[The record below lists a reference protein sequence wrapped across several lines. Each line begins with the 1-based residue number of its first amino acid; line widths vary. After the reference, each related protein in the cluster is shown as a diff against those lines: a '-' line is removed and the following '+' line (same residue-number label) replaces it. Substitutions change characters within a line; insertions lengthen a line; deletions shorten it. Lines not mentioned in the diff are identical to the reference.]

1 MSCNRTVGLACVLL
15 AALEAPGCIRA
26 HAKTIAEMPLDM
38 PKPPPRVVEAND
50 PETPPP
56 VPLPGEPVRSNPAR
70 VRPPA
75 PRAELP
81 HPPAEQPKPPET
93 APPPADVVKAPEE
106 PPKPATP
113 PATLQTTPTQREVE
127 VERRVRTMLTQATN
141 DLNRI
146 NYQAL
151 NADGRTQYDT
161 AKAFVRQAEDALR
174 AKNLP
179 FASNLADKAAALAAQ
194 LGGR

>member
-1 MSCNRTVGLACVLL
+1 MSRRRAAGLAFVLL
-15 AALEAPGCIRA
+15 TGIEAPACIRA
-26 HAKTIAEMPLDM
+26 HAKTVAEMPLDM
-38 PKPPPRVVEAND
+38 PKPPARVVEAND
-50 PETPPP
+50 PEAPAP
-56 VPLPGEPVRSNPAR
+56 VSLPGEPVRTNPAR
-70 VRPPA
+70 VRPPT
-75 PRAELP
+75 PRAEVP
-81 HPPAEQPKPPET
+81 RPPPEQPKPEP
-93 APPPADVVKAPEE
+93 APADVVKAPEE

>member
-1 MSCNRTVGLACVLL
+1 MNSYKAVGLAFVLL
-15 AALEAPGCIRA
+15 AALEAPACIRA
-26 HAKTIAEMPLDM
+26 HAKTTAELPLDM

-56 VPLPGEPVRSNPAR
+56 VPLPGEPVRTNPAR

-75 PRAELP
+75 PRAEVP
-81 HPPAEQPKPPET
+81 RAPADQQPKPPEP
-93 APPPADVVKAPEE
+93 APADVVKAPEE
-106 PPKPATP
+106 APKPAPP

-127 VERRVRTMLTQATN
+127 VERRVRTALTQATN

-161 AKAFVRQAEDALR
+161 VKGFVRQAEEALR

>member
-1 MSCNRTVGLACVLL
+1 
-15 AALEAPGCIRA
+15 
-26 HAKTIAEMPLDM
+26 
-38 PKPPPRVVEAND
+38 
-50 PETPPP
+50 
-56 VPLPGEPVRSNPAR
+56 VPLPGEPVRTAPGR

-75 PRAELP
+75 PRAEAP
-81 HPPAEQPKPPET
+81 RPPAEQPKPAEQ
-93 APPPADVVKAPEE
+93 APPADVVKAPEE
-106 PPKPATP
+106 PPKPAMP
-113 PATLQTTPTQREVE
+113 PAALQTAPAQRGVE
-127 VERRVRTMLTQATN
+127 GQRRVRTMLTQATN

-179 FASNLADKAAALAAQ
+179 FASNLADKAAAMAGQ
-194 LGGR
+194 LGGGR

>member
-1 MSCNRTVGLACVLL
+1 VSSAFLLL
-15 AALEAPGCIRA
+15 ATLQASGCIHA
-26 HAKTIAEMPLDM
+26 HAKTIAEMPLEM
-38 PKPPPRVVEAND
+38 PAPPERVVEAND

-75 PRAELP
+75 PRVEAP
-81 HPPAEQPKPPET
+81 RPAPDQPKPEPA
-93 APPPADVVKAPEE
+93 APVDAAKSPEE
-106 PPKPATP
+106 PPKPAQP
-113 PATLQTTPTQREVE
+113 PATLQTAPTQREVE

-151 NADGRTQYDT
+151 NADARTQYDT
-161 AKAFVRQAEDALR
+161 AKGFVRQAEDALR

-179 FASNLADKAAALAAQ
+179 FASNLADKAAALAGQ
-194 LGGR
+194 LAGR